1 MIKYVTLFFILF
13 SCSPNKTN
21 FKKLEDKNSQ
31 SVEQVFK
38 KESPVFLSKENPS
51 WKPFLLIGL
60 IIFATCS
67 FSAKNSI
74 KKTYLKI
81 KNKFDKK

>member
-1 MIKYVTLFFILF
+1 MTRYIILFLILF

-21 FKKLEDKNSQ
+21 FKKLEDNKPQ
-31 SVEQVFK
+31 LVEQVFK

-51 WKPFLLIGL
+51 WKPFLFIGL
-60 IIFATCS
+60 IIFVACS
-67 FSAKNSI
+67 VSAKNSI